1 MSLLL
6 SIETSTS
13 LCSVALHDESKLLYS
28 VENHIPQSASSQL
41 VVMIQQCLT
50 HVNAKANQLNGV
62 IVAAG
67 PGSYT
72 GLRIGVATAKGICY
86 ALNVPLLSV
95 NTLELLAYQFQASQK
110 KTEGLLCPMLD
121 ARRMEVYCMLLGSSF
136 NVIEPTN
143 AKVIDADS
151 FKEILNDKP
160 IYFFGNGAD
169 KCREA
174 IQHKNAHFI
183 SGIEPLAAKLG
194 ELGHQKFIQ
203 SQFEDTATFEPFYLK
218 DFLIRK
224 PNAV

>member
-13 LCSVALHDESKLLYS
+13 LCSVALHDEGKLLYS
-28 VENHIPQSASSQL
+28 VENHVPQSASSQL
-41 VVMIQQCLT
+41 AVMIQQCLT
-50 HVNAKANQLNGV
+50 HMSAKANQLNGV
-62 IVAAG
+62 VVAAG

-110 KTEGLLCPMLD
+110 KLDGLLCPMLD
-121 ARRMEVYCMLLGSSF
+121 ARRMEVYCMLLNSSLTI
-136 NVIEPTN
+136 IEPTH
-143 AKVIDADS
+143 AKIIDTAS
-151 FKEILNDKP
+151 FEEMLNEKE

-169 KCREA
+169 KCKEA
-174 IQHKNAHFI
+174 IQHANAYFI

-194 ELGHQKFIQ
+194 ELGHKKFIQ
-203 SQFEDTATFEPFYLK
+203 SQFEDTATYEPFYLK